1 MLIIAVSQTHTAFN
15 SITVFLQSIT
25 AVVGV
30 CAMFRRQRLMCSAP
44 RAAPTAAGCTQSSPP
59 YPLCVGTVAPIFL
72 SVERACVSV
81 KRDRLCS
88 HRLKVIASSAWMAS
102 RSPPGPPAH
111 VRV

>member
-44 RAAPTAAGCTQSSPP
+44 RTAPTAAGCTQSSPP
-59 YPLCVGTVAPIFL
+59 YPLCVGTVAPIFCQL
-72 SVERACVSV
+72 SERVCQ
-81 KRDRLCS
+81 
-88 HRLKVIASSAWMAS
+88 SSATVFVLT
-102 RSPPGPPAH
+102 G
-111 VRV
+111 